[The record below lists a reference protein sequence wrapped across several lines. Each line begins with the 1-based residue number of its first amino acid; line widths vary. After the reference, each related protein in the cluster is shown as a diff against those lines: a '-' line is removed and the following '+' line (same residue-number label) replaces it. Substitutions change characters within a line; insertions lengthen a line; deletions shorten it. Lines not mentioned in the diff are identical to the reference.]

1 MILSEIANN
10 LSIINLV
17 STLSS
22 YEEYNYSSTL
32 KFLKLDDYVIH
43 RVELLNNSYDETVLN
58 TTLKLSGVAIGD
70 LFYIRNQTFE
80 ISNLS
85 DSLFYIFLAE
95 CDVSDLQL
103 SDYTFKYDY
112 LLVHKDFIDEF
123 HLKFSD
129 SAVVW
134 GGFKISEDV
143 NVINYYKKQIPF
155 IEIGEELKELD
166 LYAKDS
172 IYRALEQKSAFE
184 RFLKL
189 YHLLELEFD
198 YSLIKKIKDLD
209 VSTESNRI
217 GTLLNDY
224 SRTELDRLFE
234 LITTSCVDVNALAQK
249 LNLIKPFQSLGEEMF
264 INFGKGGK
272 ANYSLADVNKYNS
285 LLADTDSFISSTSV
299 KNFAKV
305 NEVEYDKFIHYITA
319 YWIYRIRCSI
329 AHFKIGEYILTRD
342 KEDFIVEF
350 AEPLIKEVLLQFYKK

>member
-1 MILSEIANN
+1 MNLSEIENN
-10 LSIINLV
+10 LIDINQINSL
-17 STLSS
+17 TT
-22 YEEYNYSSTL
+22 YEEYNYSSTV
-32 KFLKLDDYVIH
+32 KFLKLNGNVIH
-43 RVELLNNSYDETVLN
+43 KIELLNNSYDNSILN
-58 TTLKLSGVAIGD
+58 SDIRLSGASIGD
-70 LFYIRNQTFE
+70 LLYLRNKKME
-80 ISNLS
+80 VSNLS
-85 DSLFYIFLAE
+85 EHLFYIFLDE
-95 CDVSDLQL
+95 CNVSDLQL
-103 SDYTFKYDY
+103 PDYTFKYDY
-112 LLVHKDFIDEF
+112 LIIHNDFIDDF
-123 HLKFSD
+123 HIKFSD

-134 GGFKISEDV
+134 GGFKISEDI
-143 NVINYYKKQIPF
+143 NVINYYKKEVPY

-209 VSTESNRI
+209 VSTESNKI
-217 GTLLNDY
+217 GSLLNDY
-224 SRTELDRLFE
+224 SRTELDRLYE
-234 LITTSCVDVNALAQK
+234 LIANNCNDINSLASK

-264 INFGKGGK
+264 ITFGKGGK
-272 ANYSLADVNKYNS
+272 ANLSLTDLSKYNT

-299 KNFAKV
+299 KNCV
-305 NEVEYDKFIHYITA
+305 NIKESDYDKFIHYITA

-342 KEDFIVEF
+342 KENFIVEF